1 MFFLKKI
8 NGIVKSCEGCKE
20 YILPRD
26 YSSNCRFVLPEYR
39 HELEHD
45 DFCEYG
51 EYFVSY
57 RSVTISYDLDGEQ
70 HFMEFHDVTS
80 PRRYRA
86 GDSMELVFD
95 KIKNV
100 VRIKG
105 GYSNGKV

>member
-1 MFFLKKI
+1 MFFLKKT
-8 NGIVKSCEGCKE
+8 GIVISCEGCRE

-26 YSSNCRFVLPEYR
+26 YSSNCRFVSPEYR

-57 RSVTISYDLDGEQ
+57 RSITISYDLEGEQ
-70 HFMEFHDVTS
+70 HSMEFHDVTS
-80 PRRYRA
+80 LRQYKV
-86 GDSMELVFD
+86 GDSIELVFD

-105 GYSNGKV
+105 

>member
-1 MFFLKKI
+1 MFFRKKI
-8 NGIVKSCEGCKE
+8 NGIVKSCEGCRE

-26 YSSNCRFVLPEYR
+26 YSSNCRFVSPEYR

-45 DFCEYG
+45 DICDYG

-57 RSVTISYDLDGEQ
+57 RSITIAYDLEGEQ

-80 PRRYRA
+80 PRQYGV
-86 GDSMELVFD
+86 GDSIELVFD
-95 KIKNV
+95 KIKNA

-105 GYSNGKV
+105 